1 MKKNR
6 SFFAACC
13 VAFLASAFLAA
24 CGQSGSASRESV
36 EEFYRGNTI
45 RIIVAGS
52 PGGGYDVL
60 SRLLARYMPK
70 HIPGHPQII
79 IQNMQGGGSLLAA
92 NYVFNVAPK
101 DGTVMGIYFDTVP
114 LAPLLKFEGA
124 KFDPLKV
131 GWLGSL
137 AKRDQTLVVVRS
149 DAPATTFEGAKKT
162 VVTLGSAGPNS
173 ATATYPLLLN
183 ELLGTK
189 FKIIVGYPGEPET
202 MLAMERGEVD
212 GRAGTS
218 WAQMKHDY
226 PEKVAKGE
234 IVPMIQLSLNP
245 IPGLDHVPR
254 AMDMAKS
261 EQDLQ
266 VMKVVLGNQ
275 EFSRVYSVAEGVPEE
290 RLAALRTA
298 LEATAN
304 DPEFKKEAAV
314 SMTDTLGFSRH
325 EALEAFLKESYSLPK
340 EIQDRAARYVG
351 GG

>member
-1 MKKNR
+1 MKNIR
-6 SFFAACC
+6 TIFAAAC
-13 VAFLASAFLAA
+13 AAILATAILTA
-24 CGQSGSASRESV
+24 CGQNADKQQTV
-36 EEFYRGNTI
+36 EEFYRGNPI
-45 RIIVAGS
+45 RIIVGGS

-60 SRLLARYMPK
+60 SRMLARHMPK
-70 HIPGHPQII
+70 YIPGNPQII
-79 IQNMQGGGSLLAA
+79 IQTMQGGGSLLAA
-92 NYVFNVAPK
+92 NYVYNVAPK
-101 DGTVMGIYFDTVP
+101 DGTVMGIFFDTVP

-131 GWLGSL
+131 GWLGAL

-149 DAPATTFEGAKKT
+149 DAPATTLEGVLEKE
-162 VVTLGSAGPNS
+162 VTLGSAGPNS

-234 IVPMIQLSLNP
+234 IVPLIQLSLNP
-245 IPGLDHVPR
+245 VPGLDHVPR
-254 AMDMAKS
+254 AMDLAKNP
-261 EQDLQ
+261 QDLQ
-266 VMKVVLGNQ
+266 IMKIVLGNQ
-275 EFSRVYSVAEGVPEE
+275 EFSRVFSMAPGVPED
-290 RLAALRTA
+290 RLAALRAA
-298 LEATAN
+298 LEATAK
-304 DPEFKKEAAV
+304 DPEFIKEAAV

-325 EALEAFLKESYSLPK
+325 EALEAFLKESYSLP
-340 EIQDRAARYVG
+340 QDVLDRAARYVG
-351 GG
+351 GS